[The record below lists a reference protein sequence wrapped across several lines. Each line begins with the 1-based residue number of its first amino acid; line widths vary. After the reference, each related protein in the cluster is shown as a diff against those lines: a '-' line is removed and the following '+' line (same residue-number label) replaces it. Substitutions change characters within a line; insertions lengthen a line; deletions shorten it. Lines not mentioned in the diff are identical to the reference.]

1 MRITDIVLV
10 RHGESLGNVAREAA
24 EDEDVDRI
32 PLEWRDA
39 DTPLSDL
46 GRAQAAAVATAVA
59 ALDPRPTELWTSPYQ
74 RAADTAAAVSQ
85 TLGIEPVVD
94 ERLRDRELGVLDGL
108 TSHGVRR
115 LFAAETERRRMLGKL
130 YYRPPGGESWSD
142 VALRARSFLAD
153 SVPGLTPAGDR
164 RIVVVTH
171 DAVVL
176 LFRYILERLSET
188 QLFEIATAGSV
199 PNASI
204 TRALCRDG
212 RWQMPLFGSVDH
224 LIAQG
229 VDATVH
235 GSGQEPHER

>member
-1 MRITDIVLV
+1 MAIVDIVLV

-24 EDEDVDRI
+24 EAEGADRI

-46 GRAQAAAVATAVA
+46 GRAQAAAAATAVA
-59 ALDPRPTELWTSPYQ
+59 GLEPRPTELWASPYR
-74 RAADTAAAVSQ
+74 RAADTAAALGR
-85 TLGIEPVVD
+85 TLDVEPLID
-94 ERLRDRELGVLDGL
+94 ERLRDRELGVLDGF
-108 TSHGVRR
+108 TTHGVRR
-115 LFAAETERRRMLGKL
+115 QFASETERRRTLGKL

-142 VALRARSFLAD
+142 VALRARSFLTD
-153 SVPGLTPAGDR
+153 PVPGETPAGDR

-176 LFRYILERLSET
+176 LIRFILERLSEA

-204 TRALCRDG
+204 TRAVYRDG
-212 RWQMPLFGSVDH
+212 RWQTPVFGSVDH
-224 LIAQG
+224 LVAQG

>member
-1 MRITDIVLV
+1 MAIVDIVLV

-24 EDEDVDRI
+24 EADGVDRI

-46 GRAQAAAVATAVA
+46 GRAQAGAAATAVA
-59 ALDPRPTELWTSPYQ
+59 ALEPPPLEVWTSPYR
-74 RAADTAAAVSQ
+74 RAADTSAAVGAA
-85 TLGIEPVVD
+85 LGIEPVLD

-108 TSHGVRR
+108 TAAGVRR
-115 LFAAETERRRMLGKL
+115 QFAAETERRRVLGKL

-142 VALRARSFLAD
+142 VALRVRSFLAD
-153 SVPGLTPAGDR
+153 PVPGGTPTGDR
-164 RIVVVTH
+164 RVVAVTH
-171 DAVVL
+171 DAVIL
-176 LFRYILERLSET
+176 LVRFVLERLTET

-199 PNASI
+199 PNASL
-204 TRALCRDG
+204 TRIAYADG
-212 RWQMPLFGSVDH
+212 RWRTTTFGDVDH

-235 GSGQEPHER
+235 GSGPEPHER